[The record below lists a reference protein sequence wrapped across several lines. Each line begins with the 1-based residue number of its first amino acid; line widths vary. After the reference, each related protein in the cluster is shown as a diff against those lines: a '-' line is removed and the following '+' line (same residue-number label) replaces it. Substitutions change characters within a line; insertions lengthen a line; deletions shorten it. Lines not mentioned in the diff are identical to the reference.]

1 MVMRVLFS
9 AVPAVGHIVPLLG
22 LAQAMQLAGH
32 EVRFATNLERHPF
45 VVAAGL
51 HPLEAGMSPIEMQEE
66 RRRRWPETERQPA
79 NEWATRMWAQI
90 MAPSTLRDL
99 LAIMAS
105 WRPHVVV
112 HDEGDYAGPVAAS
125 WADIPWVT
133 HAWGSPLRPTG
144 ELAELEELT
153 SWLWVSN
160 GLDVPT
166 FAGLYQHALVN
177 PCPRILQLGSP
188 RAGIEWPIRLAPF
201 DEDGELLQADAY
213 VGFGT
218 VPIFANALAELAT
231 AVRSCTERGM
241 RVVVTAPSED
251 LRKELAAIDPD
262 LVQAKDF
269 VRLNALLPSCK
280 IAITHAGA
288 GTVLAS
294 LSAGVPLV
302 LIRRGSPSQLRT
314 AQACE
319 TAGVGRSCVGDW
331 EIDAA
336 VSAVLSNPAIA
347 ANASSAARQIATM
360 PAAGEVAARVEAL
373 VAAQG

>member
-1 MVMRVLFS
+1 MGMRVLVS
-9 AVPAVGHIVPLLG
+9 AVPAVDHIVPLLG

-32 EVRFATNLERHPF
+32 EVRFATNLDRHPL
-45 VVAAGL
+45 VATAGL
-51 HPLEAGMSPIEMQEE
+51 HPLEAGMSQVEMQEE
-66 RRRRWPETERQPA
+66 RRRRWPETDRQPA
-79 NEWATRMWAQI
+79 SDWATRMWAQI

-99 LAIMAS
+99 LAIMAA

-112 HDEGDYAGPVAAS
+112 HDEGDYAGPVATAR
-125 WADIPWVT
+125 ADIPWVT

-144 ELAELEELT
+144 DLSELEELA
-153 SWLWVSN
+153 SGLWVSH
-160 GLDVPT
+160 GLDVPG

-177 PCPRILQLGSP
+177 PCPRILQLGPPGAS
-188 RAGIEWPIRLAPF
+188 IEWPIRPAPF
-201 DEDGELLQADAY
+201 DDEGELLQADAY

-218 VPIFANALAELAT
+218 VPTFANALAELAA

-241 RVVVTAPSED
+241 KVVVTAPSAD
-251 LRKELAAIDPD
+251 LRNELAAIDPD
-262 LVQAKDF
+262 LVQARDF
-269 VRLNALLPSCK
+269 VSLNALLPSCK

-294 LSAGVPLV
+294 LSAGAPLV
-302 LIRRGSPSQLRT
+302 LIPRGAPSQLRT

-319 TAGVGRSCVGDW
+319 TAGVGRSCAGHRDV
-331 EIDAA
+331 DAA
-336 VSAVLSNPAIA
+336 VGDVLSNPAIA
-347 ANASSAARQIATM
+347 ANAAFAARQIATM

>member
-1 MVMRVLFS
+1 MKVKCCR
-9 AVPAVGHIVPLLG
+9 
-22 LAQAMQLAGH
+22 
-32 EVRFATNLERHPF
+32 
-45 VVAAGL
+45 
-51 HPLEAGMSPIEMQEE
+51 
-66 RRRRWPETERQPA
+66 
-79 NEWATRMWAQI
+79 
-90 MAPSTLRDL
+90 
-99 LAIMAS
+99 
-105 WRPHVVV
+105 
-112 HDEGDYAGPVAAS
+112 
-125 WADIPWVT
+125 
-133 HAWGSPLRPTG
+133 
-144 ELAELEELT
+144 
-153 SWLWVSN
+153 
-160 GLDVPT
+160 
-166 FAGLYQHALVN
+166 
-177 PCPRILQLGSP
+177 
-188 RAGIEWPIRLAPF
+188 
-201 DEDGELLQADAY
+201 ADAY

-218 VPIFANALAELAT
+218 VPTFANALAELAA

-241 RVVVTAPSED
+241 KVVVTAPSED
-251 LRKELAAIDPD
+251 LRNELAAIDPD
-262 LVQAKDF
+262 LVQARDF

-302 LIRRGSPSQLRT
+302 LIPRGSPSQLRT

-347 ANASSAARQIATM
+347 ANAASAARQIATM